1 MGVGRV
7 KGWVGSGRQ
16 IEGSQEMGKDL
27 ISESIRFFDELGNR
41 GKVGE
46 ARSGLAL
53 CYWRAGAFDEAR
65 VILQEALSELEEGDI
80 EQRVIGLQRTG
91 LVETSSMRLTE
102 ALRIYDEGAPLFA
115 QTTDHSLAA
124 HFHHGFG
131 NVLKDLRAAENRED
145 YTDRAL
151 IEYAAASFHFEQA
164 GHTRYQACVEN
175 NLGYLFGIIGRI
187 DVAYWHLERAQVLS
201 YRLKD
206 NIHLAQVDETRAQVL
221 LSEGRTVETKRTCPA
236 ALRTLEKASCPS
248 LLVQA

>member
-7 KGWVGSGRQ
+7 KGWVGRASQ
-16 IEGSQEMGKDL
+16 MEGSQEMEKDL

-65 VILQEALSELEEGDI
+65 GIVQEALSELDEGDI
-80 EQRVIGLQRTG
+80 EPRAIALHRTA

-151 IEYAAASFHFEQA
+151 IEYAAAIFHFDQA
-164 GHTRYQACVEN
+164 GHLRHQACVEN
-175 NLGYLFGIIGRI
+175 SFGYVFRSIGLF
-187 DVAYWHLERAQVLS
+187 
-201 YRLKD
+201 
-206 NIHLAQVDETRAQVL
+206 
-221 LSEGRTVETKRTCPA
+221 VETHSNLA
-236 ALRTLEKASCPS
+236 
-248 LLVQA
+248 